1 LHTIQP
7 LYYKQAR
14 PKSYSTTIW
23 FHIIDDKRS
32 KKAAMEQD
40 TLRQTLI
47 AHLGH
52 FPARVPLELK
62 LENTVEEEGYTQAQV
77 SYLVEANER
86 IVAWLLTPHS
96 TPPPHGWPAI
106 LAIHQH
112 AGQYD
117 LGKSEPAG
125 LLGNPQYA
133 YGLELCRRGY
143 VVLCPDQ
150 LCFEDRRPSQERRQA
165 NPSLEGGGYERFEAT
180 RLLLSGSCLQTKYLH
195 DLTCALDVLTSLPTV
210 NTSRIGAIGHS
221 LGGQETLWLSW
232 YDARVA
238 AAVSSCGFSL
248 LQAIVRD
255 GINHNLAAYVPGMLE
270 IGDMDALVTSLAPR
284 PFMLTA
290 GETDAIFPIDGV
302 RTLVN
307 KAQEAYTQAGASEH
321 FRAHIFPAGHSFPD
335 DVKIDAYTFL
345 DRWLKEA
352 P

>member
-1 LHTIQP
+1 MT
-7 LYYKQAR
+7 KGA
-14 PKSYSTTIW
+14 
-23 FHIIDDKRS
+23 
-32 KKAAMEQD
+32 KKVAMEQD
-40 TLRQTLI
+40 ILLRRTLI

-52 FPARVPLELK
+52 FPERVPLALK
-62 LENTVEEEGYTQAQV
+62 QENAVEEEGYTRTRV

-86 IVAWLLTPHS
+86 IGAWLLTPHG

-125 LLGNPQYA
+125 LQGNPQYA

-150 LCFEDRRPSQERRQA
+150 LCFEDRRPSAERRKA
-165 NPSLEGGGYERFEAT
+165 HPMFDGFGYERFEAT
-180 RLLLSGSCLQTKYLH
+180 GLLLSGSCLQTKYLH

-210 NTSRIGAIGHS
+210 DATRIGAIGHS

-232 YDARVA
+232 YDSRVT

-255 GINHNLAAYVPGMLE
+255 GINHNLAAYVPGMLAVC
-270 IGDMDALVTSLAPR
+270 DMDALLTGVAPR

-290 GETDAIFPIDGV
+290 GATDAIFPIDGV
-302 RTLVN
+302 HTLAQR
-307 KAQEAYTQAGASEH
+307 AQETYEQAGASEH
-321 FRAHIFPAGHSFPD
+321 FRARIFQAGHSFPD
-335 DVKIDAYTFL
+335 DVKAEAYAFL
-345 DRWLKEA
+345 DQWLKVA